1 MPDLGRHEVAGIRI
15 SAVDYEAAVRRVVRA
30 AETRAPLSVSALA
43 VHGVMTGVQDDEH
56 RRRLNALD
64 LVVPDGQ
71 PVRWSLRLL
80 HGVNLP
86 DRVYGPELTLRV
98 LARAAERGL
107 PVYFYGSR
115 AAVLQ
120 GLRARL
126 RARFPD
132 LVIAGMEPSRFRRL
146 TAEENAGIVDGIR
159 ASGARLVFVGLGC
172 PRQEV
177 WAYENTGS
185 LHLPVL
191 AVGAAFDFHAGLLR
205 QAPRWMQ
212 RRGLEWLFRLTVE
225 PRRLWAGEATLAN
238 VGLQR
243 VAPWLGGYWSLPR
256 ARTA

>member
-1 MPDLGRHEVAGIRI
+1 M
-15 SAVDYEAAVRRVVRA
+15 
-30 AETRAPLSVSALA
+30 
-43 VHGVMTGVQDDEH
+43 
-56 RRRLNALD
+56 
-64 LVVPDGQ
+64 
-71 PVRWSLRLL
+71 
-80 HGVNLP
+80 NLP

-107 PVYFYGSR
+107 PVYFYGSH

-120 GLRARL
+120 SLRARL
-126 RARFPD
+126 SARFPD

-146 TAEENAGIVDGIR
+146 TAEENAAIVDGIR

-225 PRRLWAGEATLAN
+225 PRRLWRRYLVLNPLFCWEIAKQSIGIERTS
-238 VGLQR
+238 G
-243 VAPWLGGYWSLPR
+243 PD
-256 ARTA
+256 ARRPSRLYYG